1 MNIKR
6 LVDFVKK
13 DNSQVLAGNLLAS
26 LFGLLNFMMMVRMTS
41 KSDFGHIVIFLSAA
55 GLADLIRT
63 GFVRQGL
70 VRHWVTNDEGNKEQ
84 LTGSAW
90 TLHIFIGSFIGLICY
105 TSLAVSA
112 SFSFDLEGYT
122 PLIQYYPIL
131 LLASIPHQMESWLS
145 QGKKEYLIM
154 NMFRLGVNILL
165 FIVLVLNFGSLIS
178 VNQVIEY
185 IIICN
190 AVVSL
195 VSLVYY
201 KSIKEIVHT
210 KWQQVVSLFNFGKYS
225 LSTLAGSNLLKSTDT
240 LLIGLMINSESA
252 AIYAIPFKVIELLE
266 IPLRGFVMTS
276 FHTLTQS
283 FKRNQRDE
291 YTRHFKTSVVRLSVA
306 FLPIIL
312 ISMFLPGL
320 VIKLLGGSNYGESV
334 YVLQVLSFAMFL
346 LPADKFAGMALD
358 SNNQPKVNAQK
369 VWIMVIINLIGDLV
383 VISLNGSLWMIATV
397 TILNILFGVCYGILK
412 NNFLKFSHQ
421 IKWSQLL
428 HI

>member
-1 MNIKR
+1 MKR
-6 LVDFVKK
+6 LVEFVKK

-26 LFGLLNFMMMVRMTS
+26 LFGLLNFMLMVRMMS
-41 KSDFGHIVIFLSAA
+41 KSDFGLIVIFLSAA
-55 GLADLIRT
+55 GLAHLIRT

-70 VRHWVTNDEGNKEQ
+70 IRQWVILENGNKKS
-84 LTGSAW
+84 LIGSAW
-90 TLHIFIGSFIGLICY
+90 ILHILIGSLIGLLCY
-105 TSLAVSA
+105 TSLATSA

-122 PLIQYYPIL
+122 ILIQYYPIL
-131 LLASIPHQMESWLS
+131 LLVSIPHQMESWLA
-145 QGKKEYLIM
+145 QGKKEYLTM
-154 NMFRLGVNILL
+154 NIFRLGVNILF
-165 FIVLVLNFGSLIS
+165 FIALAFKFGGLIS

-185 IIICN
+185 LILCN
-190 AVVSL
+190 AIISL
-195 VSLVYY
+195 VSLAYY
-201 KSIKEIVHT
+201 KSIKEIIHT
-210 KWQQVVSLFNFGKYS
+210 KWHQVVSLFNFGKYS

-252 AIYAIPFKVIELLE
+252 AVYAIPFKVIELLE

-276 FHTLTQS
+276 FHTLTQL
-283 FKRNQRDE
+283 FKNNQHDG
-291 YTRHFKTSVVRLSVA
+291 YTRHFQTSVFRLTIA

-312 ISMFLPGL
+312 ISLFLPGF
-320 VIKLLGGSNYGESV
+320 VIELLGGSNYGESI

-358 SNNQPKVNAQK
+358 SINQPQVNAQK

-383 VISLNGSLWMIATV
+383 VISLNGSLWMIATI
-397 TILNILFGVCYGILK
+397 TFLNILFGVCYGILK
-412 NNFLKFSHQ
+412 NDFFRFSNK

>member
-1 MNIKR
+1 MKK

-41 KSDFGHIVIFLSAA
+41 KSDFGLIVIFLSAA
-55 GLADLIRT
+55 GLTDLVRT

-70 VRHWVTNDEGNKEQ
+70 VRHWVTNNEGNKKP
-84 LTGSAW
+84 LIGSAW
-90 TLHIFIGSFIGLICY
+90 MLHILIGSFIGLLCY
-105 TSLAVSA
+105 TSLAISS
-112 SFSFDLEGYT
+112 SFSFDLEGFTALIHNY
-122 PLIQYYPIL
+122 PLL
-131 LLASIPHQMESWLS
+131 LLASIPHQMESWLA
-145 QGKKEYLIM
+145 QGKKKYLTM
-154 NMFRLGVNILL
+154 NMFRLGVNILF
-165 FIVLVLNFGSLIS
+165 FIALALNFGSVIS

-185 IIICN
+185 LIICN

-210 KWQQVVSLFNFGKYS
+210 KWHQVVSLFNFGKYS

-252 AIYAIPFKVIELLE
+252 AVYAIPFKVIELLE

-276 FHTLTQS
+276 FHALTQS
-283 FKRNQRDE
+283 FKKNERDE
-291 YTRHFKTSVVRLSVA
+291 YTRHFQTSVFRLSIA

-312 ISMFLPGL
+312 ISLFLPGF
-320 VIKLLGGSNYGESV
+320 VIELLGGSNYGESI

-412 NNFLKFSHQ
+412 NNFLRFSNQ